1 MFRWPYLN
9 IDKQNDSQT
18 SYKEKHQ
25 VLYYFPYQNREGKKR
40 FLNVMGMGV
49 LSASMFMYHVDTWC
63 L

>member
-9 IDKQNDSQT
+9 IDKQNESQT

-25 VLYYFPYQNREGKKR
+25 LLYYFPYQNREEKM

-49 LSASMFMYHVDTWC
+49 LFASMFVHHAGTWY